1 MASIDKTYVNREEL
15 LKAITWAK
23 EIGKI
28 TLENGYQFYPIR
40 FIESYNNIDNIPN
53 NKDEFILWNTPQWFD
68 RWLWKNCPLSFVLE
82 RLQEQYDQYTLI
94 SFWDWHYEKPSQ
106 KNGKTKYKFLDEP
119 IKYGYGWKRYAA
131 GKEERKSIYYVTVR
145 YKDEELGYNA
155 QLNEWG
161 DKFGM
166 LPYRNEC
173 EFRNKVFSKKAIIRM
188 IDKWNLPSGCI
199 VRIHNLHYYGLDF
212 KILVK

>member
-1 MASIDKTYVNREEL
+1 MACIDKTYVTREEL
-15 LKAITWAK
+15 LEAIKWAK

-28 TLENGYQFYPIR
+28 TLENGYQFYPIH
-40 FIESYNNIDNIPN
+40 FIESYNDIDNIPD
-53 NKDEFILWNTPQWFD
+53 NKDVFILWNTPLWFD

-82 RLQEQYDQYTLI
+82 RMQEQYDQYTLVT
-94 SFWDWHYEKPSQ
+94 FWDWKYNPTTPRTIKA
-106 KNGKTKYKFLDEP
+106 KYKFIDEP
-119 IKYGYGWKRYAA
+119 IKHGYGWKRYAN
-131 GKEERKSIYYVTVR
+131 GKEERKSIYIISVSNG
-145 YKDEELGYNA
+145 ESNFGYNI
-155 QLNEWG
+155 QTNTWG

-173 EFRNKVFSKKAIIRM
+173 EFRNKVFTKKSIMRM

-199 VRIHNLHYYGLDF
+199 VKIKNVFYYGLDF